1 MPFGIAIQTFIE
13 ILYCIIA
20 NSIGLR
26 CTSYDI
32 IMVYHWLS
40 CIGMLLHIRWY
51 CNLNIHL
58 FTSYIY
64 IYTHCL
70 RACCFFLYCMAYH
83 AISLLLQSIGD
94 HLVGYYGMSH
104 GIVISTLIEVLY
116 CITFLLCGIIL
127 HIEWYY
133 CCITQVII
141 YWDIIAYHMV
151 V

>member
-1 MPFGIAIQTFIE
+1 MSWHLVSEHLLECYCMPFGIAIQTCIE

-40 CIGMLLHIRWY
+40 FIGMLLHIRWY

-64 IYTHCL
+64 IHCL
-70 RACCFFLYCMAYH
+70 RACCFF
-83 AISLLLQSIGD
+83 
-94 HLVGYYGMSH
+94 
-104 GIVISTLIEVLY
+104 VLY
-116 CITFLLCGIIL
+116 GISCDIIIIAVHWWSFSRLLWHVTWYCNFNINWSVILYYILIMWDHIAYWMIL
-127 HIEWYY
+127 HGL
-133 CCITQVII
+133 
-141 YWDIIAYHMV
+141 
-151 V
+151 